1 MLRKLLVPLA
11 VAAACGAPAS
21 RAADAID
28 ARVEALL
35 ARMSLEEKLGQMNM
49 PCLYVSRMGK
59 DIPAKQENSRRFTAG
74 TMVDGLGPGGGFFTL
89 TNRILHNGPRQ
100 QAEFFNELQ
109 KIAVEKTRLGIPL
122 LQTEEGTHG
131 VMASGH
137 TVFPE
142 GPGIGSMWD
151 MDLVREI
158 YAAAAAEARSVG
170 IHQLFTIVIEPNR
183 DPRMGRNE
191 ETYSEDPWLCSRI
204 AEAAVRG
211 AQGDNIAAR
220 DKVVAGLCHYPGQ
233 SMPIGGLERGGM
245 EISERVLREVLLP
258 PWVAGI
264 KGAGALGVM
273 ATYPAINGVP
283 VHTSDRI
290 LTSLLRNELGFRG
303 LVMSE
308 GGGIAQIVKQRVAA
322 DEKEAGQLA
331 VKAGVDV
338 GVSFEDAYMKDL
350 AASVREGNVPM
361 ALIDRAVRRILRQKM
376 ALGLFENPYVD
387 PDRAVAVV
395 HRREHQELALRAA
408 RESIVLL
415 KNQDALLP
423 LKRDI
428 RTIAVIGPNA
438 DDEGNQLGDYTSEK
452 LLQEITTVL
461 EGIRAKAPG
470 TEVRYAKGCEVVG
483 NDRSNFPAAVT
494 AARGADVAIVVVG
507 ENDVLKRDGT
517 NGENR
522 DVASLDLTGVQED
535 LIRAVYETGTP
546 TVVVLVNGRPLS
558 TRWTAEHVPAIVE
571 AWLPGEKGGHAVAD
585 VLFGDWNPSGRL
597 AITVPRH
604 SGQLPLTYHLSAMRG
619 DWTDGKL
626 NIRKYVDMDG
636 GPLFPFGHGL
646 SYTTF
651 EYRNLGITPQAS
663 SAAGIIDISVE
674 VRNTGSRD
682 GAETVQLYVRDLGAS
697 VTRPVQE
704 LKGFEKIRL
713 KRGESRV
720 VRFRLTPG
728 DLAFLDR
735 DLKPVIEPGAFEVM
749 IGASAEDIRA
759 RGRFE
764 IRQ

>member
-1 MLRKLLVPLA
+1 MLRYALALFALVAWLQ
-11 VAAACGAPAS
+11 GADP
-21 RAADAID
+21 IE

-35 ARMSLEEKLGQMNM
+35 ARMTLEEKLGQMNM
-49 PCLYVSRMGK
+49 PCLYVHGLGK
-59 DIPAKQENSRRFTAG
+59 GIPAKQAGTRRFTAG
-74 TMVDGLGPGGGFFTL
+74 TLVDGLGPGGGFFTL
-89 TNRILHNGPRQ
+89 TNQILHDGPRQ

-109 KIAVEKTRLGIPL
+109 KIALEKTRLRIPL

-151 MDLVREI
+151 MGLVREI

-170 IHQLFTIVIEPNR
+170 IHQLFTIVVEPNR
-183 DPRMGRNE
+183 DPRLGRNE

-211 AQGDNIAAR
+211 AQGDNIAAP

-233 SMPIGGLERGGM
+233 TMPTGGLERGGM
-245 EISERVLREVLLP
+245 EISERMFREVLLP

-283 VHTSDRI
+283 VHASERI
-290 LTSLLRNELGFRG
+290 LTSVLRDELGFRG

-308 GGGIAQIVKQRVAA
+308 GGGIAQIVEQRVAA
-322 DEKEAGQLA
+322 DEKQAGQLA

-338 GVSFEDAYMKDL
+338 GISFEDAYMKDL
-350 AASVREGNVPM
+350 AASVREGKVPM

-395 HRREHQELALRAA
+395 HRREHQELALRTA

-415 KNQDALLP
+415 KNQNALLP

-438 DDEGNQLGDYTSEK
+438 DEERNQLGDYTSMK

-461 EGIRAKAPG
+461 KGIRAKVPG
-470 TEVRYAKGCEVVG
+470 AEVRYAKGCEIVG
-483 NDRSNFPAAVT
+483 NDRSGFPAAVN
-494 AARGADVAIVVVG
+494 AARGADVAVVVVG
-507 ENDVLKRDGT
+507 ESDWLKRDGT
-517 NGENR
+517 NGEGK

-535 LIRAVYETGTP
+535 LIRAVHETGTP

-597 AITVPRH
+597 PVTVPRH
-604 SGQLPLTYHLSAMRG
+604 SGQLPLTYDLSAMRA
-619 DWTDGKL
+619 DWTNGKL
-626 NIRKYVDMDG
+626 KIREYVDMDG
-636 GPLFPFGHGL
+636 GPLYPFGHGL

-651 EYRNLGITPQAS
+651 DYRNLGITPQTS
-663 SAAGIIDISVE
+663 SASGAIDISVE
-674 VRNTGSRD
+674 VRNTGARD
-682 GAETVQLYVRDLGAS
+682 GAETVQLYVRDLVAS
-697 VTRPVQE
+697 VTRPVQQ

-713 KRGESRV
+713 KRGESRI
-720 VRFRLTPG
+720 VRFRLASR

-735 DLKPVIEPGAFEVM
+735 DLKPVVEPGEFEVM

>member
-1 MLRKLLVPLA
+1 MLRKLLPAIAL
-11 VAAACGAPAS
+11 AAACGAPVAQ
-21 RAADAID
+21 AADPIET
-28 ARVEALL
+28 RVEALL
-35 ARMSLEEKLGQMNM
+35 ARMTLEEKLGQMNM
-49 PCLYVSRMGK
+49 PCLYVAGMGK
-59 DIPAKQENSRRFTAG
+59 DIPAKQANTRRFTAG
-74 TMVDGLGPGGGFFTL
+74 TFVDGIGPGGGFFTL
-89 TNRILHNGPRQ
+89 SNRILHNGPRQ
-100 QAEFFNELQ
+100 QAEFFNALQ

-151 MDLVREI
+151 MNLVREI

-170 IHQLFTIVIEPNR
+170 IHQLFTIVVEPNR
-183 DPRMGRNE
+183 DPRLGRNE
-191 ETYSEDPWLCSRI
+191 EGYSEDPWLCSRI

-273 ATYPAINGVP
+273 STYPAINGVP
-283 VHTSDRI
+283 VHASERI
-290 LTSLLRNELGFRG
+290 LTTILRDELNFRG

-308 GGGIAQIVKQRVAA
+308 GGGIGQLVKQRVAA
-322 DEKEAGQLA
+322 DEKQAGQLA

-338 GVSFEDAYMKDL
+338 GVSFEDAYMKEL
-350 AASVREGNVPM
+350 GASVREGKVPM
-361 ALIDRAVRRILRQKM
+361 ALIDRAVRRILRQKI

-395 HRREHQELALRAA
+395 HRREHQDLALRTA

-415 KNQDALLP
+415 KNQNALLP

-438 DDEGNQLGDYTSEK
+438 DDERNQLGDYTSEK
-452 LLQEITTVL
+452 LLQEITTIL
-461 EGIRAKAPG
+461 KGIRAKAPG
-470 TEVRYAKGCEVVG
+470 AEVRYAKGCEVTG
-483 NDRSNFPAAVT
+483 SDRSAFPAAVK
-494 AARGADVAIVVVG
+494 AARGADVAVVVVG
-507 ENDVLKRDGT
+507 ENDWLKHDGT
-517 NGENR
+517 NGENK

-535 LIRAVYETGTP
+535 LIRAVHETGTP
-546 TVVVLVNGRPLS
+546 TVVILVNGRPLS
-558 TRWTAEHVPAIVE
+558 TRWTAEHVPAVIE
-571 AWLPGEKGGHAVAD
+571 AWLPGEQGGHAVAD

-597 AITVPRH
+597 PVTVPRH
-604 SGQLPLTYHLSAMRG
+604 AGQLPLTYDLSAMRA
-619 DWTDGKL
+619 DWTNGNLK
-626 NIRKYVDMDG
+626 IRKYVDMDG
-636 GPLFPFGHGL
+636 GPLYPFGHGL

-651 EYRNLGITPQAS
+651 EYRNLGIAPQQS
-663 SAAGIIDISVE
+663 SASGTIDISVE
-674 VRNTGSRD
+674 VRNTGARD
-682 GAETVQLYVRDLGAS
+682 GAETVQLYVRDLVAS
-697 VTRPVQE
+697 VTRPLQE

-720 VRFRLTPG
+720 IRFRLATS

-735 DLKPVIEPGAFEVM
+735 DLKPVVEPGEFEVM
-749 IGASAEDIRA
+749 VGASAQDIRA